1 VRACTACNDNDL
13 FCILNQQSAKL
24 KEQDK
29 VNRLLLK
36 EKEELQAT
44 IRELKARI
52 KEGKVSDGSR
62 AHVVTEAASS

>member
-1 VRACTACNDNDL
+1 M
-13 FCILNQQSAKL
+13 FNQQNAKL

-52 KEGKVSDGSR
+52 KEGEVSDGSR
-62 AHVVTEAASS
+62 AHVVIEAASS